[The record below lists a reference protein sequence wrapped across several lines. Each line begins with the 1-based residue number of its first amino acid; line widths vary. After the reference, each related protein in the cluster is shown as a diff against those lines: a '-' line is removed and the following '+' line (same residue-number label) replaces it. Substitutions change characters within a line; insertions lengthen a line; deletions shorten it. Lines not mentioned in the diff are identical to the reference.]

1 MTSLVKVSDVPLT
14 PSGQLFLQPE
24 MNTIINCAVGGKN
37 DMDTEAIKSALKNS
51 IMTKHPRF
59 SSLLVHDKNGM
70 EHWRRTEVD
79 VNKHIIYA
87 EIPKVNGTAD
97 NNAGI
102 DAEKMVN
109 DYIADLSVSSPLSL
123 DKPLWEIHILP
134 EPRCAVFRCHHA
146 LGDGIELMSMFL
158 GSCRKLE
165 DPEAVPTLDSGRIRR
180 NWRGSGGKLKGRRG
194 LLMWFLKM
202 VLYALNFLMGFLKV
216 VFYTLLFYVEFVL
229 RCFWVGDS
237 KTVISGGDGVE
248 LWPRKVATAHFLIE
262 DMKMVK
268 KAVANA
274 TINDVLLGMISAGFS
289 RYLDHR
295 SPNSLKK
302 NQRLTGVAMVNLK
315 EPITLQDMDLN
326 KMIES
331 TPRSRKG
338 NKFGIIL
345 IPIFYNKGI
354 APLQYVKIAK
364 RTVDR
369 KKQSLEAFI
378 SYGISNLSNYL
389 FGSKFVSYFMYR
401 ILCHSSFTISNMAGP
416 KDQVTLAGNPITYIK
431 ANITGVPQAV
441 AMHMVSYAGKADMQL
456 VVAKDIIPDPQFLAK
471 CLEDSLLEM
480 KEAAIATMKKK
491 GKKMLS

>member
-1 MTSLVKVSDVPLT
+1 
-14 PSGQLFLQPE
+14 
-24 MNTIINCAVGGKN
+24 
-37 DMDTEAIKSALKNS
+37 
-51 IMTKHPRF
+51 
-59 SSLLVHDKNGM
+59 
-70 EHWRRTEVD
+70 
-79 VNKHIIYA
+79 
-87 EIPKVNGTAD
+87 
-97 NNAGI
+97 
-102 DAEKMVN
+102 
-109 DYIADLSVSSPLSL
+109 
-123 DKPLWEIHILP
+123 
-134 EPRCAVFRCHHA
+134 
-146 LGDGIELMSMFL
+146 MFL

-202 VLYALNFLMGFLKV
+202 VLYALNFLMGFL
-216 VFYTLLFYVEFVL
+216 
-229 RCFWVGDS
+229 

-491 GKKMLS
+491 GKKIKYHKDTRKKKLVGHCLAS